1 MSNGTQRSVGINR
14 FSCGAAVQICGLLN
28 LLHPVEV
35 LRCPWRRAGFGCH
48 LLASRGGKLLFAGNV
63 QREGSGFFHAFHG
76 ATGWIKGLLNPIL
89 KDSFFGLTCR
99 PRVWLYRVL
108 SRVRERSLENATDGM
123 NFGGGGFRC
132 REFIVI
138 LPTKSQRVKLRANC
152 KINIGLDVLRRRA
165 DGFHDVSTVMVPVRE
180 LYDRLEIEPAIETEL
195 VQRGLPVDCPPE
207 DNICLRAWRLMHE
220 RYGAGPVRIVLDKRV
235 PYGAGLGG
243 GSADATAV
251 VQGVDALF
259 GLRLAEA
266 ELIDC
271 AAALGSD
278 TAFFVRN
285 APQLC
290 TGRGEVMRPVKP
302 AFGGYTLLIVKPD
315 EAVST
320 REAYAG
326 VRPAVPAE
334 SLEESMRLPVTA
346 WQGRVKNDFEPHVF
360 AAHPRLAELKES
372 LLKAGAVYAAMSG
385 SGSALFGLFD
395 DPVRAQNYTPPF
407 DGVFLHRER
416 L

>member
-1 MSNGTQRSVGINR
+1 M
-14 FSCGAAVQICGLLN
+14 
-28 LLHPVEV
+28 
-35 LRCPWRRAGFGCH
+35 
-48 LLASRGGKLLFAGNV
+48 
-63 QREGSGFFHAFHG
+63 
-76 ATGWIKGLLNPIL
+76 
-89 KDSFFGLTCR
+89 
-99 PRVWLYRVL
+99 
-108 SRVRERSLENATDGM
+108 
-123 NFGGGGFRC
+123 
-132 REFIVI
+132 
-138 LPTKSQRVKLRANC
+138 
-152 KINIGLDVLRRRA
+152 
-165 DGFHDVSTVMVPVRE
+165 
-180 LYDRLEIEPAIETEL
+180 
-195 VQRGLPVDCPPE
+195 
-207 DNICLRAWRLMHE
+207 
-220 RYGAGPVRIVLDKRV
+220 
-235 PYGAGLGG
+235 
-243 GSADATAV
+243 
-251 VQGVDALF
+251 
-259 GLRLAEA
+259 
-266 ELIDC
+266 
-271 AAALGSD
+271 
-278 TAFFVRN
+278 RN

>member
-1 MSNGTQRSVGINR
+1 M
-14 FSCGAAVQICGLLN
+14 
-28 LLHPVEV
+28 
-35 LRCPWRRAGFGCH
+35 
-48 LLASRGGKLLFAGNV
+48 
-63 QREGSGFFHAFHG
+63 
-76 ATGWIKGLLNPIL
+76 
-89 KDSFFGLTCR
+89 
-99 PRVWLYRVL
+99 
-108 SRVRERSLENATDGM
+108 
-123 NFGGGGFRC
+123 
-132 REFIVI
+132 
-138 LPTKSQRVKLRANC
+138 KLRANC

-195 VQRGLPVDCPPE
+195 VQLGLPVDCPPE

-290 TGRGEVMRPVKP
+290 TGRGD
-302 AFGGYTLLIVKPD
+302 VKPD

-360 AAHPRLAELKES
+360 AAHPRLAVLKES

>member
-1 MSNGTQRSVGINR
+1 M
-14 FSCGAAVQICGLLN
+14 
-28 LLHPVEV
+28 
-35 LRCPWRRAGFGCH
+35 
-48 LLASRGGKLLFAGNV
+48 
-63 QREGSGFFHAFHG
+63 
-76 ATGWIKGLLNPIL
+76 
-89 KDSFFGLTCR
+89 
-99 PRVWLYRVL
+99 
-108 SRVRERSLENATDGM
+108 
-123 NFGGGGFRC
+123 
-132 REFIVI
+132 
-138 LPTKSQRVKLRANC
+138 KLRANC

-165 DGFHDVSTVMVPVRE
+165 AGFHDVSTVMVPVRE

-195 VQRGLPVDCPPE
+195 VQLGLPVDCPPE

-271 AAALGSD
+271 AA
-278 TAFFVRN
+278 
-285 APQLC
+285 
-290 TGRGEVMRPVKP
+290 RGEVMRPVKP

-360 AAHPRLAELKES
+360 AAHPRLAVLKES

-385 SGSALFGLFD
+385 SGSALFGLLD

>member
-1 MSNGTQRSVGINR
+1 M
-14 FSCGAAVQICGLLN
+14 
-28 LLHPVEV
+28 
-35 LRCPWRRAGFGCH
+35 
-48 LLASRGGKLLFAGNV
+48 
-63 QREGSGFFHAFHG
+63 
-76 ATGWIKGLLNPIL
+76 
-89 KDSFFGLTCR
+89 
-99 PRVWLYRVL
+99 
-108 SRVRERSLENATDGM
+108 
-123 NFGGGGFRC
+123 
-132 REFIVI
+132 
-138 LPTKSQRVKLRANC
+138 KLRANC

-165 DGFHDVSTVMVPVRE
+165 DGFHDVSTVMVPVRK

-195 VQRGLPVDCPPE
+195 VQRGLPVDCPP
-207 DNICLRAWRLMHE
+207 
-220 RYGAGPVRIVLDKRV
+220 AGPVRIVLDKRV
-235 PYGAGLGG
+235 PYGTGLGG

-259 GLRLAEA
+259 GLQLAEA

-315 EAVST
+315 ETVST

-360 AAHPRLAELKES
+360 AAHPRLAVLKES

>member
-1 MSNGTQRSVGINR
+1 MI
-14 FSCGAAVQICGLLN
+14 
-28 LLHPVEV
+28 
-35 LRCPWRRAGFGCH
+35 
-48 LLASRGGKLLFAGNV
+48 
-63 QREGSGFFHAFHG
+63 
-76 ATGWIKGLLNPIL
+76 
-89 KDSFFGLTCR
+89 
-99 PRVWLYRVL
+99 
-108 SRVRERSLENATDGM
+108 
-123 NFGGGGFRC
+123 
-132 REFIVI
+132 
-138 LPTKSQRVKLRANC
+138 LRANC
-152 KINIGLDVLRRRA
+152 KINLGLDVLRRRE
-165 DGFHDVSTVMVPVRE
+165 DGYHDLSTVLFPVRG
-180 LYDRLEIEPAIETEL
+180 LYDEVEVTRTAEPGVRFRAE
-195 VQRGLPVDCPPE
+195 GLAVDCSPE
-207 DNICLRAWRLMHE
+207 ENICLKAFRLVQE
-220 RYGAGPVRIVLDKRV
+220 RYGVDGVGIRLDKRV
-235 PYGAGLGG
+235 PFGAGLGG
-243 GSADATAV
+243 GSSDGTAV
-251 VQGVDALF
+251 LMALDGLF
-259 GLRLAEA
+259 GLRLPEP
-266 ELIDC
+266 ELIAL
-271 AAALGSD
+271 AAELGSD

-360 AAHPRLAELKES
+360 AAHPRLAVLKES

>member
-1 MSNGTQRSVGINR
+1 MIR
-14 FSCGAAVQICGLLN
+14 
-28 LLHPVEV
+28 
-35 LRCPWRRAGFGCH
+35 
-48 LLASRGGKLLFAGNV
+48 K
-63 QREGSGFFHAFHG
+63 
-76 ATGWIKGLLNPIL
+76 
-89 KDSFFGLTCR
+89 
-99 PRVWLYRVL
+99 
-108 SRVRERSLENATDGM
+108 
-123 NFGGGGFRC
+123 
-132 REFIVI
+132 
-138 LPTKSQRVKLRANC
+138 ANC
-152 KINIGLDVLRRRA
+152 KINIGLDVLCRRE
-165 DGFHDVSTVMVPVRE
+165 DGYHELATVMIPVYG
-180 LYDRLEIEPAIETEL
+180 LYDVVEVEHAAQTSFRSS
-195 VQRGLPVDCPPE
+195 GLTVDCSDA
-207 DNICLRAWRLMHE
+207 DNLCMKAVRLMQAC
-220 RYGAGPVRIVLDKRV
+220 YGAGDVSVALDKRI
-235 PYGAGLGG
+235 PFGAGLGG
-243 GSADATAV
+243 GSSDATAV
-251 VQGVDALF
+251 ILALDELF
-259 GLRLAEA
+259 RLKLPER